1 MWNQSSGASIGALLQ
16 NLAQTNPRVLQ
27 QIMQIMQQ
35 RQQQG
40 VGGIG
45 SLPQPGAGG
54 PMPMGRPDLAHYLN
68 NPNLAGNAR
77 DAIMGRPSNMA
88 YQVGAFYPPELSR
101 FPMPDSGSSD
111 LAYRVGRDG
120 PMPMGGLWGMTGQQ
134 PTSPLPYGQRFN
146 TTPDA
151 PALARMPTSYDGG
164 RTYQMETV
172 NTGSKFYP
180 PSGPKQYGP
189 TQPSYT
195 MPTGPK
201 SYGTPEPYTAP
212 TGPKYMPPTGP
223 KAWGTPQP
231 YAAPTGPKYMPP
243 TGPKVYGQTMPAE
256 QPPAFTAPSQPKV
269 YNPMPVVGDGTTG
282 LDWYAQQAGN

>member
-45 SLPQPGAGG
+45 SLPQPGSGG
-54 PMPMGRPDLAHYLN
+54 P
-68 NPNLAGNAR
+68 
-77 DAIMGRPSNMA
+77 
-88 YQVGAFYPPELSR
+88 V
-101 FPMPDSGSSD
+101 
-111 LAYRVGRDG
+111 
-120 PMPMGGLWGMTGQQ
+120 PMGGNLAMQVPPGGIPRTNGPSGFSGQMPSGGMWGM
-134 PTSPLPYGQRFN
+134 
-146 TTPDA
+146 A
-151 PALARMPTSYDGG
+151 GG
-164 RTYQMETV
+164 

-180 PSGPKQYGP
+180 PSGPKQYGS

-201 SYGTPEPYTAP
+201 SYGKQGSYTAP
-212 TGPKYMPPTGP
+212 TGPKS
-223 KAWGTPQP
+223 WGTPQP
-231 YAAPTGPKYMPP
+231 YTAPIGPKI
-243 TGPKVYGQTMPAE
+243 YGQTMPAE

>member
-111 LAYRVGRDG
+111 LMYRVGRDG

-134 PTSPLPYGQRFN
+134 PTRPLPYGQRFN
-146 TTPDA
+146 ASPM
-151 PALARMPTSYDGG
+151 PAASAQMPTSYDGG
-164 RTYQMETV
+164 NTYGMSS
-172 NTGSKFYP
+172 GPKFYP

-189 TQPSYT
+189 TQPSY
-195 MPTGPK
+195 
-201 SYGTPEPYTAP
+201 A
-212 TGPKYMPPTGP
+212 PPTGP
-223 KAWGTPQP
+223 KQWGNPEP

-243 TGPKVYGQTMPAE
+243 TGPKVFGQTTPAE
-256 QPPAFTAPSQPKV
+256 PPAFTPPQPKQWGAPAM
-269 YNPMPVVGDGTTG
+269 PMAGDGTSG

>member
-1 MWNQSSGASIGALLQ
+1 MWNQSSGASIGSLLQ
-16 NLAQTNPRVLQ
+16 NLAQTNPRVFQ
-27 QIMQIMQQ
+27 AIMQMVAQQ
-35 RQQQG
+35 RQQG

-45 SLPQPGAGG
+45 SLPPAQGG
-54 PMPMGRPDLAHYLN
+54 PMPFSG
-68 NPNLAGNAR
+68 
-77 DAIMGRPSNMA
+77 
-88 YQVGAFYPPELSR
+88 Q
-101 FPMPDSGSSD
+101 MPT
-111 LAYRVGRDG
+111 
-120 PMPMGGLWGMTGQQ
+120 GGMWGMTGQR
-134 PTSPLPYGQRFN
+134 PTSPLPYAQRFN
-146 TTPDA
+146 TNPGPSF
-151 PALARMPTSYDGG
+151 PAIPMPTSYDGG
-164 RTYQMETV
+164 QTYQMETG

-212 TGPKYMPPTGP
+212 TGPKQ
-223 KAWGTPQP
+223 WGTPQP

-269 YNPMPVVGDGTTG
+269 YGSPQPMAGDGATG

>member
-45 SLPQPGAGG
+45 SLPQPGSGG
-54 PMPMGRPDLAHYLN
+54 PMPMGG
-68 NPNLAGNAR
+68 NLA
-77 DAIMGRPSNMA
+77 MQVPSGGIPRTNGPSGFSG
-88 YQVGAFYPPELSR
+88 Q
-101 FPMPDSGSSD
+101 MPSG
-111 LAYRVGRDG
+111 G
-120 PMPMGGLWGMTGQQ
+120 MWGM
-134 PTSPLPYGQRFN
+134 
-146 TTPDA
+146 A
-151 PALARMPTSYDGG
+151 GG
-164 RTYQMETV
+164 
-172 NTGSKFYP
+172 NPGSKFYP

-269 YNPMPVVGDGTTG
+269 YNPTPMVGDGTTG

>member
-45 SLPQPGAGG
+45 SLPQPG
-54 PMPMGRPDLAHYLN
+54 
-68 NPNLAGNAR
+68 
-77 DAIMGRPSNMA
+77 
-88 YQVGAFYPPELSR
+88 
-101 FPMPDSGSSD
+101 SG
-111 LAYRVGRDG
+111 G

-146 TTPDA
+146 MNPGPNY
-151 PALARMPTSYDGG
+151 PAIPMPTGNS
-164 RTYQMETV
+164 
-172 NTGSKFYP
+172 GSKFYP

-189 TQPSYT
+189 TQPAYT

-201 SYGTPEPYTAP
+201 QYGTPDPYTAP

-243 TGPKVYGQTMPAE
+243 TGPKPFGQTMPAE

-269 YNPMPVVGDGTTG
+269 YNPQPVSGDGTTG

>member
-1 MWNQSSGASIGALLQ
+1 
-16 NLAQTNPRVLQ
+16 
-27 QIMQIMQQ
+27 MQIMQQ

-45 SLPQPGAGG
+45 SLPQPG
-54 PMPMGRPDLAHYLN
+54 
-68 NPNLAGNAR
+68 
-77 DAIMGRPSNMA
+77 
-88 YQVGAFYPPELSR
+88 
-101 FPMPDSGSSD
+101 SG
-111 LAYRVGRDG
+111 G

-201 SYGTPEPYTAP
+201 
-212 TGPKYMPPTGP
+212 YMPPTGP

-269 YNPMPVVGDGTTG
+269 YNPTPMVGDGTTG

>member
-45 SLPQPGAGG
+45 SLPQPGAAG

-68 NPNLAGNAR
+68 NPTLAGNAR

-201 SYGTPEPYTAP
+201 
-212 TGPKYMPPTGP
+212 
-223 KAWGTPQP
+223 
-231 YAAPTGPKYMPP
+231 YMPP

-269 YNPMPVVGDGTTG
+269 YNPTPMVGDGTTG

>member
-111 LAYRVGRDG
+111 LMYRVGRDG
-120 PMPMGGLWGMTGQQ
+120 PMPGQNGDGPPQYSGPAPTGGMWGM
-134 PTSPLPYGQRFN
+134 
-146 TTPDA
+146 A
-151 PALARMPTSYDGG
+151 GG
-164 RTYQMETV
+164 

-269 YNPMPVVGDGTTG
+269 YNPMPVAGDGTTG

>member
-1 MWNQSSGASIGALLQ
+1 MWNQSSGASIGALWQ

-45 SLPQPGAGG
+45 SLPQPGSGG
-54 PMPMGRPDLAHYLN
+54 P
-68 NPNLAGNAR
+68 
-77 DAIMGRPSNMA
+77 
-88 YQVGAFYPPELSR
+88 V
-101 FPMPDSGSSD
+101 
-111 LAYRVGRDG
+111 
-120 PMPMGGLWGMTGQQ
+120 PMGGNLAMQVPPGGIPRTNGPSGFSGQMPSGGMWGM
-134 PTSPLPYGQRFN
+134 
-146 TTPDA
+146 A
-151 PALARMPTSYDGG
+151 GG
-164 RTYQMETV
+164 

-180 PSGPKQYGP
+180 PSGPKQYGS

-201 SYGTPEPYTAP
+201 SYGKQGSYTAP
-212 TGPKYMPPTGP
+212 TGPKS
-223 KAWGTPQP
+223 WGTPQP
-231 YAAPTGPKYMPP
+231 YTAPIGPKI
-243 TGPKVYGQTMPAE
+243 YGQTMPAE

-269 YNPMPVVGDGTTG
+269 YGSPQPMAGDGATG

>member
-54 PMPMGRPDLAHYLN
+54 PMPMG
-68 NPNLAGNAR
+68 
-77 DAIMGRPSNMA
+77 
-88 YQVGAFYPPELSR
+88 
-101 FPMPDSGSSD
+101 
-111 LAYRVGRDG
+111 
-120 PMPMGGLWGMTGQQ
+120 GLWGMTGQQ

-146 TTPDA
+146 MNPGPSH
-151 PALARMPTSYDGG
+151 PAIPMPTVTGPRSAVPVGTIGGTTLDSYPRMGG
-164 RTYQMETV
+164 SSPSAPSASAWS
-172 NTGSKFYP
+172 GSGIRGFQ
-180 PSGPKQYGP
+180 GTGP

>member
-101 FPMPDSGSSD
+101 FPMPDSGNQGY
-111 LAYRVGRDG
+111 AWG
-120 PMPMGGLWGMTGQQ
+120 PNAA
-134 PTSPLPYGQRFN
+134 GQR
-146 TTPDA
+146 
-151 PALARMPTSYDGG
+151 ALMPSPTYGG
-164 RTYQMETV
+164 

-231 YAAPTGPKYMPP
+231 YAAPSGPKYMPP

-269 YNPMPVVGDGTTG
+269 YNPMPVAGDGTTG

>member
-45 SLPQPGAGG
+45 SLPQPGSGG
-54 PMPMGRPDLAHYLN
+54 PMPMGG
-68 NPNLAGNAR
+68 NLAMQVPPGGIPRTN
-77 DAIMGRPSNMA
+77 GPSGFSG
-88 YQVGAFYPPELSR
+88 Q
-101 FPMPDSGSSD
+101 MPSG
-111 LAYRVGRDG
+111 G
-120 PMPMGGLWGMTGQQ
+120 MWGM
-134 PTSPLPYGQRFN
+134 
-146 TTPDA
+146 A
-151 PALARMPTSYDGG
+151 GG
-164 RTYQMETV
+164 

-180 PSGPKQYGP
+180 PSGPKQYGS

-201 SYGTPEPYTAP
+201 SYGKQGSYTAP
-212 TGPKYMPPTGP
+212 TGPKS
-223 KAWGTPQP
+223 WGTPQP
-231 YAAPTGPKYMPP
+231 YTAPIGPKI
-243 TGPKVYGQTMPAE
+243 YGQTMPAE

>member
-45 SLPQPGAGG
+45 SLPQPG
-54 PMPMGRPDLAHYLN
+54 
-68 NPNLAGNAR
+68 
-77 DAIMGRPSNMA
+77 
-88 YQVGAFYPPELSR
+88 
-101 FPMPDSGSSD
+101 SG
-111 LAYRVGRDG
+111 G

-172 NTGSKFYP
+172 NTGSKFYPPELSRFPMPDSGNQGYAWGPNAAGQRALMPSPTYGGNTGSKFYP